1 MRTANSNLPT
11 LIKED
16 QAANTELIP
25 ELTRLLNIPAVLHGG
40 TNRAIF
46 KSFCET
52 MEVGGKRTHTV
63 SFGNHMVS

>member
-25 ELTRLLNIPAVLHGG
+25 ELTRLLNIPAVLLGG
-40 TNRAIF
+40 KSRAIF

-52 MEVGGKRTHTV
+52 VEVGGKRTHTDLLW
-63 SFGNHMVS
+63 